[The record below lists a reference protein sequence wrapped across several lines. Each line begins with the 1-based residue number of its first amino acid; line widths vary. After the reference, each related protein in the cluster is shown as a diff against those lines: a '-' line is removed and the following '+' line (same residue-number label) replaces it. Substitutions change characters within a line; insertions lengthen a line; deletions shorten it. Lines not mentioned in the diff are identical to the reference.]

1 MHHMTCFHHFDQS
14 CASKSPGSHVGEARR
29 ACAGL
34 ANRGDAPTGAGRT
47 SMREDAA
54 SPYKTSCRFS
64 QRVYP
69 SLTPPLKREHPVL
82 VILIAPLASPNRGAP
97 LRSTRKRAVK
107 CASKTFPLQSKFGYE
122 SGSQRS
128 SAAVCGLAAG
138 VVATCGRERRRY

>member
-29 ACAGL
+29 A
-34 ANRGDAPTGAGRT
+34 NRGDAPTGAGRT

-54 SPYKTSCRFS
+54 SPFKTSCRFS

-69 SLTPPLKREHPVL
+69 SLTPTLKREHPVL